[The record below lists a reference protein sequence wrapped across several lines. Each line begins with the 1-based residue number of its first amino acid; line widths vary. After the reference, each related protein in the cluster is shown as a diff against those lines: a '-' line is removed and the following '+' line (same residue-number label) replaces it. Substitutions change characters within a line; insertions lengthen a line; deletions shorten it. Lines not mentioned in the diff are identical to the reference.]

1 MQTSMW
7 HACHVECHFWKS
19 RQDEMKVL
27 FTSPTITW
35 RTCNN
40 ARIYLTMLFFLALQ
54 RGYEFPQP
62 TARVLIGTPSRF
74 TWISLEPIDPPPPP
88 PPPPPSPRMHA
99 ETTLRSNV
107 VSDFKTIVKIEL
119 LTSSISF
126 LQFLKKTK
134 TYCYEWNELVNTRIS
149 RVRQASTSSIE
160 ATWTKSSKTCLSVRQ
175 KSNAIEETS
184 REAQKEL
191 KARRQR
197 DVSRRHCHCQ
207 PGNQINAE
215 LHDGDISTF
224 IEWNKNKN
232 TVKNDE
238 SWLKQFSKLGQNC
251 ERDKLE
257 LLTKYHRLNS
267 TIYLRILLSKF
278 ANKTAKNLNLIHSPL
293 FFACLIAFY
302 MNRLD
307 TTAYRLTYRS
317 RRPGR
322 L

>member
-7 HACHVECHFWKS
+7 HACHVERHFWKS

-27 FTSPTITW
+27 FTYPTITW

-40 ARIYLTMLFFLALQ
+40 ARIYLTVLFFLALQ
-54 RGYEFPQP
+54 RGYEYTQP

-160 ATWTKSSKTCLSVRQ
+160 ATWTKSSKTCLWDER
-175 KSNAIEETS
+175 AM
-184 REAQKEL
+184 RL
-191 KARRQR
+191 KKQAGK
-197 DVSRRHCHCQ
+197 H
-207 PGNQINAE
+207 
-215 LHDGDISTF
+215 IS
-224 IEWNKNKN
+224 
-232 TVKNDE
+232 D
-238 SWLKQFSKLGQNC
+238 SKLDGSEMSADAIVIVNR
-251 ERDKLE
+251 ETKL
-257 LLTKYHRLNS
+257 TLNF
-267 TIYLRILLSKF
+267 TMETF
-278 ANKTAKNLNLIHSPL
+278 PH
-293 FFACLIAFY
+293 F
-302 MNRLD
+302 
-307 TTAYRLTYRS
+307 
-317 RRPGR
+317 
-322 L
+322 